1 MNDAPNGPLLADQI
15 VIAAIVGAILTAL
28 LAVMYVRHRNA
39 LAAAEDDPDATR
51 EQARH
56 AALEILGAVAA
67 GGAALMFVL
76 LGWNWWLLG
85 AAAALFAGLWLLS
98 FLDLPGLGAWLQS
111 LQLLR
116 VIIPVVAMLIGYAEE
131 HLSSGLD
138 ASHPKVA
145 AVSAAD
151 LRDYGV
157 EYAQGLLKTV
167 DDLDPHERARIE
179 NRIEKDLGDLSGA
192 ETPAA
197 VRARVRQVLASEEL
211 GIAGAR

>member
-1 MNDAPNGPLLADQI
+1 MNDAPNGLLLADQI
-15 VIAAIVGAILTAL
+15 VIAAIVAAILIAL

-39 LAAAEDDPDATR
+39 LAAEDDPDATR

-67 GGAALMFVL
+67 GGAVLMFVL
-76 LGWNWWLLG
+76 LGWSWWLLG
-85 AAAALFAGLWLLS
+85 AAAVLFVGLWLLS
-98 FLDLPGLGAWLQS
+98 FLGFPGLGAWLQS

-167 DDLDPHERARIE
+167 DDLDPYERARIA

-197 VRARVRQVLASEEL
+197 VRERVRQVLAGEEL
-211 GIAGAR
+211 GIASAR